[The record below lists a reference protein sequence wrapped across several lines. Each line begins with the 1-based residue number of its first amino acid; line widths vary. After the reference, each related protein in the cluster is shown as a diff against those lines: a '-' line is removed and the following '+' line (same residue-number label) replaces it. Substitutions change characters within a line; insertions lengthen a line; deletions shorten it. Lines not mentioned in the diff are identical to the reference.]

1 MASEEVSITGLDWV
15 RGTEEPLDTFS
26 RQIEKISWD
35 NVALDDRAA
44 FDMNL
49 RLSGLSEE
57 SVLEAL
63 SVRDLGAAELVE
75 AAERLKPYEGVAFAV
90 SPAVYIEAQNFY
102 RAKRRSALQMLGDWW
117 NQRVTVV
124 ASTEPLPVKIPL
136 FVLGTPSVPNC
147 KAEWTN
153 EITSGIS
160 RGWALQ
166 LAGSGFGSD
175 AGNTYISSA
184 SFEAASGDTK
194 LIFCDVALHL
204 EHIEIRQKNKP
215 PVRQWRIDLTSV
227 NKGLWPGLLLLS
239 PDAVPARGDFVR
251 PFQVAG
257 DPTTSSA
264 TFTETYSQT
273 STKKV
278 NVGLNV
284 HGVQLGLT
292 ATSDFGSSIKIKYT
306 LRTGVDYELFYARD
320 CDGYLFG
327 PNAVHPR

>member
-1 MASEEVSITGLDWV
+1 
-15 RGTEEPLDTFS
+15 
-26 RQIEKISWD
+26 
-35 NVALDDRAA
+35 
-44 FDMNL
+44 MNL

-57 SVLEAL
+57 SVSEAL
-63 SVRDLGAAELVE
+63 AVRDLGAAELVE
-75 AAERLKPYEGVAFAV
+75 AAERLKPYEGISFAV
-90 SPAVYIEAQNFY
+90 SPPGYIEAQNFY
-102 RAKRRSALQMLGDWW
+102 RERRRSALQKLGDWW

-124 ASTEPLPVKIPL
+124 ASTEPLTVRIPL

-153 EITSGIS
+153 EIISGIS

-166 LAGSGFGSD
+166 LVGSGFGSD

-184 SFEAASGDTK
+184 SFEAASADTK
-194 LIFCDVALHL
+194 LIFCDVALQL
-204 EHIEIRQKNKP
+204 EHIEIRQKNRP

-227 NKGLWPGLLLLS
+227 AKGKLWPGLLLLS

-257 DPTTSSA
+257 DPTSSSA
-264 TFTETYSQT
+264 TFTATYSRT
-273 STKKV
+273 ATKKV

-292 ATSDFGSSIKIKYT
+292 ANSDFGSSIEIKYT
-306 LRTGVDYELFYARD
+306 LKTGIDYELFYARD
-320 CDGYLFG
+320 CNGYLFG
-327 PNAVHPR
+327 PTPE